1 MQIKEG
7 RAILGFSGRGQYL
20 SNRPFTPRGVQ
31 KMLKGYPL
39 QSELNTE
46 FTVTVLDLRRT
57 YARQLFLAGVTLDEI
72 QTNLAHR
79 NKRTTLEYI
88 GLPDVGNQ
96 EKEYIGDA
104 MALHTRLKASS
115 SKGGS
120 IF

>member
-1 MQIKEG
+1 
-7 RAILGFSGRGQYL
+7 
-20 SNRPFTPRGVQ
+20 
-31 KMLKGYPL
+31 MLKGYPL

-79 NKRTTLEYI
+79 NKRITLEYI

-104 MALHTRLKASS
+104 MALHARLKASS